1 MATVKDL
8 LVEIRN
14 IVGELEYSYSN
25 TNKSYNPNMK
35 NELHERSKRV
45 DKIIEDVEIDYL
57 ESSLQRI
64 NKNYLKGNKKAER
77 SKYGLYNERCFFSVE
92 SCLYSCS
99 EGTLEQNSA
108 YKELKWLFED
118 IMNIKFEDAFYKL
131 HPDYKDFQR

>member
-8 LVEIRN
+8 LLEIRN
-14 IVGELEYSYSN
+14 MVGELEYSYSN
-25 TNKSYNPNMK
+25 TIKSYNPNMK
-35 NELHERSKRV
+35 HELHEISKRV

-57 ESSLQRI
+57 ESSLHRI
-64 NKNYLKGNKKAER
+64 KKIIQWNKKGEDI
-77 SKYGLYNERCFFSVE
+77 SINYTMKDVFSQIE

-99 EGTLEQNSA
+99 EGTLGENSA

>member
-8 LVEIRN
+8 LVEIKD

-25 TNKSYNPNMK
+25 KIKSYNPNMK
-35 NELHERSKRV
+35 HELREISKRV

-57 ESSLQRI
+57 ESSLHRI
-64 NKNYLKGNKKAER
+64 KKFIQGNKKNKDIKIN
-77 SKYGLYNERCFFSVE
+77 STMKDIFSQIE

-99 EGTLEQNSA
+99 EGTLEENSA

-118 IMNIKFEDAFYKL
+118 VMNMKFEDAFYKL
-131 HPDYKDFQR
+131 HPDYRDFQR

>member
-8 LVEIRN
+8 LVEIRD
-14 IVGELEYSYSN
+14 IIGELEYSYSE
-25 TNKSYNPNMK
+25 TIKSYNPNMK
-35 NELHERSKRV
+35 QELHEIIKRV

-57 ESSLQRI
+57 ESSLKKIKQKFLHSYKKTREVKI
-64 NKNYLKGNKKAER
+64 NYTIR
-77 SKYGLYNERCFFSVE
+77 DIFSQIE

-99 EGTLEQNSA
+99 TGKLEQDNA

-118 IMNIKFEDAFYKL
+118 IMDIKFEEAFYKL